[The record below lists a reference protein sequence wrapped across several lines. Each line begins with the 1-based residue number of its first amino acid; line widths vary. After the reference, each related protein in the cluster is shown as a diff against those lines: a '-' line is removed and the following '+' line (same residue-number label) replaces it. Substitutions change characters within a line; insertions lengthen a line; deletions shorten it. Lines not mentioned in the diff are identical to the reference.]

1 MSIKARA
8 NVTISRIID
17 VEAEIRYYL
26 SQSSDLP
33 TPEKPTTYPPPS
45 TWASTEPDYSNGD
58 SDTLYFV
65 ICTVYTNGAFKYS
78 DVSKSSTYEGIRRTE
93 TRIDQTQSSIT
104 FLISEEIEKV
114 RTDYKA
120 DTEKTLENYV
130 TEGDYV
136 NNKAETDNK
145 MSGIEDDLSHK
156 ASKDDLNGYA
166 TAEQYNEIRKY
177 ITFDKD
183 GIKISSDSTYD
194 SPDSPDAKH
203 LTLTLD
209 NEAIKFENNGVV
221 IGRWDGSNFYTGDIV
236 VELNQ
241 RAQFGNFALVPR
253 SDKSLMF
260 LKVHD

>member
-1 MSIKARA
+1 MGIKARA

-17 VEAEIRYYL
+17 IEAEIRYYL

-136 NNKAETDNK
+136 KNKAETDNK
-145 MSGIEDDLSHK
+145 MSGIEDELSHK

-166 TAEQYNEIRKY
+166 TAEQYNKIHKY
-177 ITFDKD
+177 IRFTLN
-183 GIKISSDSTYD
+183 GIEIGSSDN
-194 SPDSPDAKH
+194 P

-209 NEAIKFENNGVV
+209 NETIKFENNGTV
-221 IGRWDGSNFYTGDIV
+221 IGRWDGTSFYTCDIV
-236 VELNQ
+236 VEVNQ
-241 RAQFGNFALVPR
+241 RAQFGNFAFIPR
-253 SDKSLMF
+253 TDKSLMF

>member
-33 TPEKPTTYPPPS
+33 IPEKPTTYPPPS

-58 SDTLYFV
+58 SHTLYFV
-65 ICTVYTNGAFKYS
+65 ICTVYTNGVFKYS

-93 TRIDQTQSSIT
+93 TRIDQTQSRIT

-136 NNKAETDNK
+136 KNKAETDNK

-166 TAEQYNEIRKY
+166 TVEQYNEIRKY
-177 ITFDKD
+177 IRFTLN
-183 GIKISSDSTYD
+183 GIEIGSSNN
-194 SPDSPDAKH
+194 P

-209 NEAIKFENNGVV
+209 NEAIKFENNGTV
-221 IGRWDGSNFYTGDIV
+221 IGRWDGTSFYTGDIV
-236 VELNQ
+236 VEVNQ
-241 RAQFGNFALVPR
+241 RAQFGNFAFVPR
-253 SDKSLMF
+253 ADKSLMF